1 MTRSDLVAALAEK
14 FGQLTQRDTEFA
26 VKTILDAMSDALA
39 RGHRIEIRGFGSFS
53 INRRPPRVGRNPRSG
68 EQVTIPEKLVPHFKP
83 GKALREGVDASLP
96 VQAIM
101 LLLALG
107 SIVSWVIIFRKNR
120 AYTAANDEADDF
132 EGRFWSVV
140 DLTQLYRAATDRN
153 RVVSG
158 LEAIFEAGFREFARL
173 RQKKGLDARTQLE
186 GAQRAMR
193 ATYAREVD
201 RLEHN
206 LELLANVGST
216 APYVGL
222 VGTVFGIMVTMHG
235 LASDQQASIAAV
247 APGISEALFA
257 TAMGLF
263 VAIPAVWAYNRFA
276 TRVERLSVRYES
288 FAEEF
293 SSILQRQSHAEE

>member
-1 MTRSDLVAALAEK
+1 MSLTHALILAAAPVTELPPEALPAAAEAVADA
-14 FGQLTQRDTEFA
+14 GHGGISYVQLLLT
-26 VKTILDAMSDALA
+26 
-39 RGHRIEIRGFGSFS
+39 
-53 INRRPPRVGRNPRSG
+53 
-68 EQVTIPEKLVPHFKP
+68 
-83 GKALREGVDASLP
+83 ASLP
-96 VQAIM
+96 VQVIM

-107 SIVSWVIIFRKNR
+107 SLLSWVIIFRKNR
-120 AYTAANDEADDF
+120 VYSRATDEADDF
-132 EGRFWSVV
+132 EGRFWSGV
-140 DLTQLYRAATDRN
+140 DLTQLYRSATDRN

-158 LEAIFEAGFREFARL
+158 LEAIFEAGFREYARL
-173 RQKKGLDARTQLE
+173 RQKKGLDSRTQLE

-193 ATYAREVD
+193 ATFAREVD

-206 LELLANVGST
+206 LELLANIGST

-293 SSILQRQSHAEE
+293 SSILQRQSHVEE

>member
-1 MTRSDLVAALAEK
+1 MSAALVLILAAAPVAELPPEAATAAVEAAS
-14 FGQLTQRDTEFA
+14 GAAGELDYLQLM
-26 VKTILDAMSDALA
+26 L
-39 RGHRIEIRGFGSFS
+39 H
-53 INRRPPRVGRNPRSG
+53 
-68 EQVTIPEKLVPHFKP
+68 
-83 GKALREGVDASLP
+83 ASLP
-96 VQAIM
+96 VQLIVLLM
-101 LLLALG
+101 LLG
-107 SIVSWVIIFRKNR
+107 SLLSWVIIFRKYR
-120 AYTAANDEADDF
+120 VFSQANDEADEF
-132 EGRFWSVV
+132 EDRFWSGA

-158 LEAIFEAGFREFARL
+158 LEAIFEAGFREYARL
-173 RQKKGLDARTQLE
+173 RQKKGVDGRTQLE

-193 ATYAREVD
+193 ATFAREVD

-206 LELLANVGST
+206 LELLANIGST

-235 LASDQQASIAAV
+235 LSTAQSASIAAV

-257 TAMGLF
+257 TAIGLF

-276 TRVERLSVRYES
+276 TRVERLSVRYET

-293 SSILQRQSHAEE
+293 SSILQRQSHVEE

>member
-1 MTRSDLVAALAEK
+1 MSLTHALILAAAPATELPPEALPAAVEAAADA
-14 FGQLTQRDTEFA
+14 GSHGISYVQLLLT
-26 VKTILDAMSDALA
+26 
-39 RGHRIEIRGFGSFS
+39 
-53 INRRPPRVGRNPRSG
+53 
-68 EQVTIPEKLVPHFKP
+68 
-83 GKALREGVDASLP
+83 ASLP
-96 VQAIM
+96 VQVIM

-107 SIVSWVIIFRKNR
+107 SLLSWVIIFRKNR
-120 AYTAANDEADDF
+120 IYGRATDEADDF
-132 EGRFWSVV
+132 EGRFWSGV
-140 DLTQLYRAATDRN
+140 DLTQLYRSATDRN

-158 LEAIFEAGFREFARL
+158 LEAIFEAGFREYARL
-173 RQKKGLDARTQLE
+173 RQKKGLDGRTQLE

-193 ATYAREVD
+193 ATFAREVD

-206 LELLANVGST
+206 LELLANIGST

-276 TRVERLSVRYES
+276 TKVERLSVRYES

-293 SSILQRQSHAEE
+293 SSILQRQSHVEE